1 MKRGGDSEP
10 VSAVPPGI
18 VAPRDYSRIFLGQ
31 SELALRMR
39 RFDWA
44 RTSIGAPEAWPQSLK
59 TAVGIMLT
67 SQQPIWIGWG
77 DELIYLYNDPYK
89 SIIGGKHPWALG
101 RPTAVVWREIW
112 CDIGPML
119 DKAIGGHEGT
129 YVESQLLIME
139 RNGYPEET
147 YYTFS
152 YSPIFTE
159 DGVAR
164 GIFCANTEDTKRVIG
179 ERQLALLRELAAS
192 ATDAR
197 TWQQACARAASA
209 LATNTRDLPFA
220 LIYMLEPGGRTA
232 SLAGLSGID
241 AGHPAAPATIDLD
254 ASDLDAADLDDSD
267 LDASGIWPLAD
278 ALGQSAPCVVK
289 HIAEKAGADFPSGP
303 WDRSPGDA
311 VVISIPSSGQSGRS
325 GFLIVGLNP
334 FRILDGDYAGF
345 LGLVVGQIA
354 AAIASAEAYEHER
367 HRAEA
372 LAEIDRAK
380 TAFFSNTSHELRT
393 PLTLMLSPLQE
404 LLARDH
410 GAPRIAAER
419 GELELIHRN
428 GIRLQKLVNT
438 LLNFSRIEAGRVQAV
453 YEPIDLAA
461 YTADLA
467 STFRSAMDKAGLRF
481 VVDCPALPEQLYVDR
496 DMWEKIVLNLI
507 SNAFKY
513 TLEGEVVVALRAD
526 ADDRN
531 VALTVRDSGVG
542 IPADELPRLFERFHR
557 IPGQNGR
564 TQEGTGIGLALVQEL
579 VRLHGGTVRAQSAA
593 GRGTTLTVSIPTG
606 TAHLPPASIRSGR
619 SLSEAGVNADA
630 FAEEALRW
638 LPGAD
643 SSAATDLNNSI
654 LGMAPETANAPHR
667 AVVLLADDNADM
679 RNYVRRLLSERYLV
693 EAVSD
698 GQAALEAANRRRP
711 DLVLTDVMM
720 PRLDGFGLLR
730 AFRADANLRDVPVI
744 LLSARAGEE
753 ASVEG
758 LESGADDYL
767 TKPFNAR
774 ELLARV
780 RANLDLASLRRETVR
795 IETELRQQA
804 EVAQERAESI
814 LASINDG
821 FLTLDQNWNFNF
833 VNAAAERMLGRNPEE
848 LVGKCIWDLYP
859 EAVGSPLEINYRRA
873 MAERVSVA
881 FEYHSQSLPRW
892 FDIRAYPAR
901 DGGLSV
907 YFQDITERKQ
917 ADNAL
922 LRLNETLE
930 TQVAERTEEV
940 QAKEARLR
948 TIFQTSYTYQGLMA
962 LDGTLLDANATSLE
976 GIGAKLED
984 VVGKPFWET
993 PWFTRTPQMP
1003 ELVRDAIPVV
1013 AKGEVL
1019 RKEICVNLPVGGW
1032 RWFDFQ
1038 MRPVRDGQGAVVAIV
1053 PEAVEVTARRQAEE
1067 AFRQSQKMEAIGQL
1081 TGGVAHDF
1089 NNLLTIIRSSSDLL
1103 RRRELPE
1110 DRRKKYIDAISDT
1123 ADRAAKL
1130 TSQLLTFSRRGAI
1143 NPRVFDVADR
1153 LKRVT
1158 EMLGTILGPRIALE
1172 LEVSERPLPVEAD
1185 INQFETAL
1193 VNLAANARDAMDGAG
1208 TLKIRLT
1215 SARGASTNA
1224 SAAATDDF
1232 VAVAVSDTGCG
1243 IAPDHIEKI
1252 FEPFFTTKQVGQG
1265 TGLGLSQ
1272 VYGFVKQSGGSVAVQ
1287 SEIGQGTTITLRLPR
1302 SGKPIQPSDDTVTA
1316 ARNAPTPRGTVLVV
1330 EDNTE
1335 VGEFASQL
1343 LRDLGYQTT
1352 LARNAEEAL
1361 QLLDEDADRF
1371 DIVFSDVVMP
1381 GMDGVSL
1388 GREIRRRLS
1397 HLPFVLTS
1405 GYSNV
1410 LAEEGNRDFELLQKP
1425 YSVEDLS
1432 RTLRQAMKNR
1442 QPL

>member
-1 MKRGGDSEP
+1 MKRGGDIGQ
-10 VSAVPPGI
+10 VSAVSPGI

-44 RTSIGAPEAWPQSLK
+44 QTSIGSPGTWPQSLK

-101 RPTAVVWREIW
+101 RPTSVVWREIW

-164 GIFCANTEDTKRVIG
+164 GIFCANTDDTKRVLG

-192 ATDAR
+192 TTDAR
-197 TWQQACARAASA
+197 TWQQASARSAGA
-209 LATNTRDLPFA
+209 LATNARDLPFA

-232 SLAGLSGID
+232 SLAGSAGID
-241 AGHPAAPATIDLD
+241 VGHPAAPATIDLD
-254 ASDLDAADLDDSD
+254 ASE
-267 LDASGIWPLAD
+267 IWPLAD
-278 ALGQSAPCVVK
+278 ALGQSAPRVVK
-289 HIAEKAGADFPSGP
+289 DIGQKAGADFPSGP
-303 WDRSPGDA
+303 WDRPPGDA
-311 VVISIPSSGQSGRS
+311 VVISIPPTGETGRS
-325 GFLIVGLNP
+325 GFLIAGLNP
-334 FRILDGDYAGF
+334 FRTLDDDYSGF

-354 AAIASAEAYEHER
+354 AAIANAEAYEQER

-410 GAPRIAAER
+410 GAAKIAAER
-419 GELELIHRN
+419 SELELIHRN

-481 VVDCPALPEQLYVDR
+481 VVDCPPLPEQVYVDR

-513 TLEGEVVVALRAD
+513 TLEGEVAVALRAD
-526 ADDRN
+526 ADGRS
-531 VALTVRDSGVG
+531 VTLTVRDSGVG

-557 IPGQNGR
+557 IPGQHGR

-579 VRLHGGTVRAQSAA
+579 VRLHDGTVRAQSAV

-606 TAHLPPASIRSGR
+606 AAHLPPASIRSGR
-619 SLSEAGVNADA
+619 ALSEAGVNADA

-643 SSAATDLNNSI
+643 SPAATGLNKTI
-654 LGMAPETANAPHR
+654 LGMAPQTAIAAHR

-679 RNYVRRLLSERYLV
+679 RNYVRRLLSEHYLV

-730 AFRADANLRDVPVI
+730 AFRADTNLRDVPII

-780 RANLDLASLRRETVR
+780 RANLDLATLRRETVR
-795 IETELRQQA
+795 IETELRRQA

-814 LASINDG
+814 LASISDG
-821 FLTLDQNWNFNF
+821 FLTLDPNWNFNF
-833 VNAAAERMLGRNPEE
+833 VNAAAERMLGRNAGG
-848 LVGKCIWDLYP
+848 LIGKYIWDLYP
-859 EAVGSPLEINYRRA
+859 EALGSLLDVNYRRA

-881 FEYHSQSLPRW
+881 FEYHSQLLRRW
-892 FDIRAYPAR
+892 FDVRAYPAR

-917 ADNAL
+917 AEDAL

-930 TQVAERTEEV
+930 TQVAERTEEL

-948 TIFQTSYTYQGLMA
+948 AVFQTSYTYQGLMA

-976 GIGAKLED
+976 GIGAKLAD
-984 VVGKPFWET
+984 VIGKPFWDT

-1003 ELVRDAIPVV
+1003 ELVRDAIPLV
-1013 AKGEVL
+1013 ARGEIL

-1038 MRPVRDGQGAVVAIV
+1038 MRPVRDGQGAIVAIV

-1153 LKRVT
+1153 LERVT
-1158 EMLGTILGPRIALE
+1158 EMLGTILGPRISLE
-1172 LEVSERPLPVEAD
+1172 LDVPERPLPVEAD

-1193 VNLAANARDAMDGAG
+1193 VNLAANARDAMDGTG
-1208 TLKIRLT
+1208 RLRIHLT
-1215 SARGASTNA
+1215 SAQGASTNA
-1224 SAAATDDF
+1224 SATATDDF

-1272 VYGFVKQSGGSVAVQ
+1272 VYGFVKQSGGSVTVQ
-1287 SEIGQGTTITLRLPR
+1287 SEVGQGTTITLRLPR
-1302 SGKPIQPSDDTVTA
+1302 SGKPIQPSDDAVTA
-1316 ARNAPTPRGTVLVV
+1316 ARNAPMTRGTVLVV

-1343 LRDLGYQTT
+1343 LMDLGYQTT

-1388 GREIRRRLS
+1388 GREIRRRLP

-1432 RTLRQAMKNR
+1432 RTLRQALKHR
-1442 QPL
+1442 RPL